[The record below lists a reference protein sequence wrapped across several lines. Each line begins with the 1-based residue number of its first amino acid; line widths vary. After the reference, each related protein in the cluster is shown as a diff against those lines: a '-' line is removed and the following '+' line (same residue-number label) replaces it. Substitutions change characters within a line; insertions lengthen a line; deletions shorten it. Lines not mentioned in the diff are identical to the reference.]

1 MPLNPV
7 PTNYDLLVERLVNM
21 SSDRFPVNTAKLT
34 IWEVNEFLDRIK
46 YPNSVDIR
54 LFFLFS
60 NFLCSDQAIYPGKT
74 LTLTQTQLLAIQ
86 FVLI

>member
-21 SSDRFPVNTAKLT
+21 SADRFPVSMAKLT

-54 LFFLFS
+54 
-60 NFLCSDQAIYPGKT
+60 
-74 LTLTQTQLLAIQ
+74 
-86 FVLI
+86 